1 MREALSPPVP
11 PAPLAVMAMSAIRG
25 LAGRKIRGGEW
36 RPLSAFEERHDVVVV
51 ERKVREGVSVEEI
64 WKEYEAARL
73 LLSIAEATG
82 DEFKARKQRERVGM
96 LESELRDAV
105 MDENLIEDSR
115 GWY

>member
-1 MREALSPPVP
+1 
-11 PAPLAVMAMSAIRG
+11 MSAVRG
-25 LAGRKIRGGEW
+25 SAGRKIRGGEW

-51 ERKVREGVSVEEI
+51 ARKVREGVSVEEI

-82 DEFKARKQRERVGM
+82 DEKRVEMQRERVEM

-105 MDENLIEDSR
+105 MDENLIEDSK
-115 GWY
+115 GWC